1 MTNRTPSTRSPSD
14 QLAVDQPTRDA
25 DRNDRTLLDESTQV
39 DDNCLLPSL
48 DTGLTLFEYEG
59 GRGVPI
65 LQSLVLDHLL
75 MSDGPAFWVDS
86 HGYATTTS
94 LARLTPSQRL
104 LNRIHVAR
112 SFTVYQHFA
121 AVRSLPTAIAQTIR
135 DHATGDTL
143 SLRRQERRERPDREP
158 ETSPLTPSLIVVPAL
173 DAHYR
178 GADALSTEQAGTLQA
193 RVLARLSSLADG
205 YDVPVL
211 FTRTAADEFAVPIE
225 RAADQQIVC
234 ERTRMGPR
242 FRGDE
247 FETLV
252 YPVGDGYYQTTFA
265 YWRRV
270 LAARADQVG
279 LQPAS
284 PPGPGTASDG
294 VGYGVTAN
302 GEAAALTANPLLDAL
317 TTTGRW

>member
-1 MTNRTPSTRSPSD
+1 MTNRTPSTRSPPD
-14 QLAVDQPTRDA
+14 RLAVEQPTRDA
-25 DRNDRTLLDESTQV
+25 DRNEQTLLDESTQV
-39 DDNCLLPSL
+39 DGDCLLPSL
-48 DTGLTLFEYEG
+48 DTGLTLFEYQG
-59 GRGVPI
+59 GRSVPI

-75 MSDGPAFWVDS
+75 LSDGPAFWVDS

-94 LARLTPSQRL
+94 LAQITPSQRL

-121 AVRSLPTAIAQTIR
+121 AVRSLPATIVKTIR
-135 DHATGDTL
+135 DRASEDAL
-143 SLRRQERRERPDREP
+143 SLRREQHRERPNREP
-158 ETSPLTPSLIVVPAL
+158 ETSPLTPSLIVIPAF

-178 GADALSTEQAGTLQA
+178 DANALSTEQASTLQA

-211 FTRTAADEFAVPIE
+211 LTRTAADEFTAPIK

-252 YPVGDGYYQTTFA
+252 YPVGDGYFQTTFA

-284 PPGPGTASDG
+284 PPSPGASTDE

-302 GEAAALTANPLLDAL
+302 GESAALTANPLLNAL

>member
-1 MTNRTPSTRSPSD
+1 MTNRTPSTWSPSG

-25 DRNDRTLLDESTQV
+25 DRNERTLLDGSTKV
-39 DDNCLLPSL
+39 DDDCLLPSL
-48 DTGLTLFEYEG
+48 DSGLTLFEYQG

-94 LARLTPSQRL
+94 LAQLTPSQRL

-121 AVRSLPTAIAQTIR
+121 AVRSLPTTIVQTIR
-135 DHATGDTL
+135 DRASEDTL
-143 SLRRQERRERPDREP
+143 SLRREQRRERPDREP

-178 GADALSTEQAGTLQA
+178 DADALSTEQASTLQA

-211 FTRTAADEFAVPIE
+211 LTRTDADEFAAPIE

-242 FRGDE
+242 FCGDE

-252 YPVGDGYYQTTFA
+252 YPIGDGYYQTTFA

-284 PPGPGTASDG
+284 PPSPGTSANE
-294 VGYGVTAN
+294 VGRGVTAS
-302 GEAAALTANPLLDAL
+302 GEAAVLTANPLLDAL
-317 TTTGRW
+317 TTARR